1 MEAISTQT
9 HIKTSPRKL
18 RLVVQAVKK
27 MTPES
32 ALEVL
37 PRLFK
42 RAADPLQKVIRS
54 AVANAVSKG
63 MDPANLKFKEIQVNE
78 GPRTKR
84 GLPVSR
90 GMWHSRIKRMSHVR
104 VVLEEKSEELKK
116 IKGKAKETDK
126 DEKKEKGK
134 TTK

>member
-90 GMWHSRIKRMSHVR
+90 GMWHVR